1 MKKINLKII
10 IFFISFITYNNLC
23 SQIGVFKVQ
32 GKRTQIAYNSNTY
45 SGEYM
50 SFGKGGNSPFNGE
63 WGMEYWNGGFNFW
76 KPSPSFNAGNYK
88 LFISDI
94 GNVGINM
101 KPIDRHTLSI
111 PYSCGFLGWST
122 CWRTVGNFRLQI
134 EGNAIS
140 HGWYTWSDVAIKS
153 NVTNVSGALAKIM
166 ALRPVE
172 YNYNQGAINLWRDS
186 TAKNDSSE
194 LKQATIDAEATRT
207 IADGEPKHIGL
218 IAQEVAQVVP
228 NIVSPIA
235 NSQAVN
241 YVELIPLLIKSTQEQ
256 QAIIDSLNLQIQQL
270 RQEIVNWQGR
280 SIDTI
285 GQSKSRLFQ
294 NNPNPFDGNTTITY
308 FIDEATTVTSAT
320 IEVRNI
326 MGTLQSTITLND
338 GTGLGNVQYN
348 GSNLTPGYYIYTLK
362 INSSVK
368 DSKMFLK
375 EN

>member
-1 MKKINLKII
+1 MNA
-10 IFFISFITYNNLC
+10 
-23 SQIGVFKVQ
+23 QGVFKVQ
-32 GKRTQIAYNSNTY
+32 GKRTQIAYNSNSY
-45 SGEYM
+45 SGEYL
-50 SFGKGGNSPFNGE
+50 SLGKGTTFPFNGE
-63 WGMEYWNGGFNFW
+63 WGLEYWNGGLNFW
-76 KPSPSFNAGNYK
+76 KPSPTSNAGNYK
-88 LFISDI
+88 MFISDA
-94 GNVGINM
+94 GFVGINM
-101 KPIDRHTLSI
+101 KPIDWHTLFI
-111 PYSCGFLGWST
+111 PNLCGT
-122 CWRTVGNFRLQI
+122 RICWRTVSNFRLQI

-140 HGWYTWSDVAIKS
+140 HGWYTWSDVSIKS
-153 NVTNVSGALAKIM
+153 NVTNVTGALTKVL

-172 YNYNQGAINLWRDS
+172 YNYNQSAINIWRDS
-186 TAKNDSSE
+186 TIKNDSSE
-194 LKQATIDAEATRT
+194 IKQATIDAEATRS
-207 IADGEPKHIGL
+207 IAVDEPKHLGL

-308 FIDEATTVTSAT
+308 FIDEATAVTSAT

-348 GSNLTPGYYIYTLK
+348 GSNLSPGYYIYTLK
-362 INSSVK
+362 INGSVK